1 MPLKQLCSDP
11 VQLAQYRSPT
21 VCPQRGQV
29 WRGLRNDLLGASE
42 AAQATGVCPYGKTPG
57 DLIAAKCSRAVA
69 QPTAAQQRG
78 IRNEQQAVDRFL
90 QTYKSTFKS
99 VLSAKETGLWIYSG
113 WPHLCASPDRLLL
126 NSDGLCEALLE
137 VKCYQDDPG
146 EVLPEHVRLQVG
158 RSCFEAAVALT
169 CTVSAGSVTHT
180 GHTSAPAYAG
190 I

>member
-69 QPTAAQQRG
+69 QPTAARHQDIYDKVERAHGRNMCAQQSPISQPCTATALHIIAPKHWARTMLTLYTTYIDG
-78 IRNEQQAVDRFL
+78 CVLACFGVCLASACWAV
-90 QTYKSTFKS
+90 
-99 VLSAKETGLWIYSG
+99 WM
-113 WPHLCASPDRLLL
+113 ASCILRV
-126 NSDGLCEALLE
+126 C
-137 VKCYQDDPG
+137 
-146 EVLPEHVRLQVG
+146 
-158 RSCFEAAVALT
+158 
-169 CTVSAGSVTHT
+169 
-180 GHTSAPAYAG
+180 
-190 I
+190 